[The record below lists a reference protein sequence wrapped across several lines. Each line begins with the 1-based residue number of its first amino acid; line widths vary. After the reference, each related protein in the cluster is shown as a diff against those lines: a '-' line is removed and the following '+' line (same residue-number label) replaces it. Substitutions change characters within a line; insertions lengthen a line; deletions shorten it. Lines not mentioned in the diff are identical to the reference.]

1 LQPYEKR
8 AVELLK
14 IGKDKRTLKFLKRRV
29 SIEFYSKSSLTS
41 ASSKIKTPV
50 KIQNLIKV
58 FFLPFIIFKL
68 GTHTRSRQKRDEMQN
83 YLAAARKANK

>member
-1 LQPYEKR
+1 MQPYEKR

-29 SIEFYSKSSLTS
+29 RIYLNALQSFVTVVVSQSIAFTHSTISL
-41 ASSKIKTPV
+41 
-50 KIQNLIKV
+50 
-58 FFLPFIIFKL
+58 FKL